1 MKSDIKRILLLCL
14 VFVLFCGFLYGCQ
27 GEPKGSNTNV
37 NIEGVTPVK
46 TANIQRAAQEYS
58 KYINTLSSF
67 PITFSYDTK
76 KYNGFDSD
84 FKEVSRTTKEQEDRS
99 ATEIVLSHK
108 DGLLGVR
115 IQTVFYP
122 AYGAYD
128 WTVYFENLSDSQN
141 TAQLVKPTANITFAG
156 EDPIVKGINGDSGA
170 LYAPYEAYLCDGAL
184 EKVSANGRPTHG
196 VFPYFNL
203 EHGEGGTFIAI
214 GWSGRWEAKFK
225 QTGDTEA
232 VFTGGLYTLDTYLKP
247 GETVRTPLMAFVCYE
262 GRDEYE
268 AMNLWRQWF
277 INCNMRQIDGE
288 LFDPVLSG
296 STSMIYSEMT
306 QATDTNQIRAIEKYV
321 KNDIPITYWWM
332 DAGWYTGPAGS
343 ALTQGWATTGA
354 WTVDTER
361 FPSKFKDISDYAN
374 ANGVK
379 TMLWFEPEIVRGDL
393 ELMKQEGVKD
403 EWYLGEATGLTGQLF
418 DLGNSEARAWLVE
431 RVAGVLRDG
440 GISLYRQDYNADP
453 ANAWNLSDEEG
464 RTGYIENRYVQ
475 GYLAYWDALIELF
488 PDMMLDS
495 CASGGGRNDL
505 ETMRRSIPVH
515 KSDYEY
521 SAYDIKQSMHMSLF
535 QWLPYFGTPI
545 VGWTSTL
552 DVDMYGA
559 RSGYCAWLGLFY
571 NVTNVKLDWA
581 AIKQIANE
589 WTYVKDFYYADYY
602 PLTKWS
608 NTEKDWRGWEFFDE
622 DLNKGYLQ
630 FFRPAGNKD
639 AEGTYKLYGLDPNV
653 TYKLTDVDGRCST
666 QATGKDLMETGFK
679 VLLPEARTSAL
690 IYIEAIN

>member
-1 MKSDIKRILLLCL
+1 MISLEERKEFLWKELNKLPNREVCKCATIKEIIRILQEVNVKDAREVFEDFEINLTVSEIPDGQIFETILYFLLAPEWNEDFL
-14 VFVLFCGFLYGCQ
+14 VY
-27 GEPKGSNTNV
+27 
-37 NIEGVTPVK
+37 
-46 TANIQRAAQEYS
+46 
-58 KYINTLSSF
+58 
-67 PITFSYDTK
+67 
-76 KYNGFDSD
+76 
-84 FKEVSRTTKEQEDRS
+84 
-99 ATEIVLSHK
+99 
-108 DGLLGVR
+108 
-115 IQTVFYP
+115 
-122 AYGAYD
+122 
-128 WTVYFENLSDSQN
+128 
-141 TAQLVKPTANITFAG
+141 
-156 EDPIVKGINGDSGA
+156 
-170 LYAPYEAYLCDGAL
+170 
-184 EKVSANGRPTHG
+184 
-196 VFPYFNL
+196 
-203 EHGEGGTFIAI
+203 
-214 GWSGRWEAKFK
+214 
-225 QTGDTEA
+225 
-232 VFTGGLYTLDTYLKP
+232 
-247 GETVRTPLMAFVCYE
+247 
-262 GRDEYE
+262 DEY
-268 AMNLWRQWF
+268 
-277 INCNMRQIDGE
+277 I
-288 LFDPVLSG
+288 
-296 STSMIYSEMT
+296 
-306 QATDTNQIRAIEKYV
+306 
-321 KNDIPITYWWM
+321 
-332 DAGWYTGPAGS
+332 
-343 ALTQGWATTGA
+343 
-354 WTVDTER
+354 
-361 FPSKFKDISDYAN
+361 
-374 ANGVK
+374 
-379 TMLWFEPEIVRGDL
+379 
-393 ELMKQEGVKD
+393 
-403 EWYLGEATGLTGQLF
+403 
-418 DLGNSEARAWLVE
+418 
-431 RVAGVLRDG
+431 
-440 GISLYRQDYNADP
+440 
-453 ANAWNLSDEEG
+453 WNLSDEEG